1 MRDPYLY
8 ENTEVLKNKLDIRTQ
23 DGLNDAEA
31 DYVVYRL
38 KELAMN
44 PLPGEYNTEHLLR
57 MHHYIF
63 QDLYE
68 WAGEPRIIAIYKE
81 EDVLGGMSVEYSDPF
96 DIVKDI
102 HNILSDMRGKPWKDM
117 DRKRATVEFCD
128 SLARLWKV
136 HPFRE
141 GNTRTTITFCCQYA
155 DAIGLKINRELFEK
169 TADMVEWPWQHIMHI
184 LRMAVISQRENIWK
198 KQYMMQWLSVQ
209 CYENVEILRVII
221 RV

>member
-169 TADMVEWPWQHIMHI
+169 TADMFEWPWQHIMHI

>member
-8 ENTEVLKNKLDIRTQ
+8 EKSEVLKNKLDIRKQ
-23 DGLNDAEA
+23 EELDNAEA

-44 PLPGEYNTEHLLR
+44 PLPGQYNTGHLLK

-68 WAGEPRIIAIYKE
+68 WAGEPRIISIYKE

-96 DIVKDI
+96 DITKDI
-102 HNILSDMRGKPWKDM
+102 HFILSDMKQKPWKDM
-117 DRKRATVEFCD
+117 DRKQASVEFCS

-141 GNTRTTITFCCQYA
+141 GNTRTTLTFCCQYA
-155 DAIGLKINRELFEK
+155 DEIGLRINRKLFEK
-169 TADMVEWPWQHIMHI
+169 NSRYVRTALVAYNAYFADG
-184 LRMAVISQRENIWK
+184 SDFSK
-198 KQYMMQWLSVQ
+198 KEYLERIVHDAMGD
-209 CYENVEILRVII
+209 
-221 RV
+221 

>member
-8 ENTEVLKNKLDIRTQ
+8 EDSQVLRNKLNIKDQ
-23 DGLNDAEA
+23 DKLDEAEA

-38 KELAMN
+38 KDLAMN
-44 PLPGEYNTEHLLR
+44 PMPGEYNTAHLLK

-63 QDLYE
+63 QDLYD
-68 WAGEPRIIAIYKE
+68 WAGEPRVIAIYKE

-96 DIVKDI
+96 DITKDT
-102 HNILSDMRGKPWKDM
+102 HFILSDMRKKAWKNM
-117 DRKRATVEFCD
+117 TREQAATEFCD

-155 DAIGLKINRELFEK
+155 DEIGLNMNREIFEK
-169 TADMVEWPWQHIMHI
+169 NSRYVRTALVAYNAHFADGSNFSKKEYLERIVYD
-184 LRMAVISQRENIWK
+184 AISG
-198 KQYMMQWLSVQ
+198 
-209 CYENVEILRVII
+209 
-221 RV
+221 

>member
-1 MRDPYLY
+1 MLDPYLY
-8 ENTEVLKNKLDIRTQ
+8 ENTEVLQNKLNIRTQ

-44 PLPGEYNTEHLLR
+44 PLPGEYNTEHLLK

-102 HNILSDMRGKPWKDM
+102 HNILSDMREKPWKDM

-155 DAIGLKINRELFEK
+155 DAVGLKINRELFEK
-169 TADMVEWPWQHIMHI
+169 TADMFERLW
-184 LRMAVISQRENIWK
+184 
-198 KQYMMQWLSVQ
+198 
-209 CYENVEILRVII
+209 
-221 RV
+221 

>member
-8 ENTEVLKNKLDIRTQ
+8 ENSEVLKNKLGIRTQ

-44 PLPGEYNTEHLLR
+44 PLPGRYNTEHLLK

-102 HNILSDMRGKPWKDM
+102 HNILLDMREKPWTDM
-117 DRKRATVEFCD
+117 DRKQATVEFCD

-155 DAIGLKINRELFEK
+155 DCVGLKINRELFEK
-169 TADMVEWPWQHIMHI
+169 NSRYVRTALVAYNAYFADGSDF
-184 LRMAVISQRENIWK
+184 AK
-198 KQYMMQWLSVQ
+198 KEYLEKIVYDAMG
-209 CYENVEILRVII
+209 E
-221 RV
+221 

>member
-1 MRDPYLY
+1 MLDPYLY
-8 ENTEVLKNKLDIRTQ
+8 GNTEVLQNKLDIRTQ

-44 PLPGEYNTEHLLR
+44 PLPGEYNTEHLLK

-141 GNTRTTITFCCQYA
+141 ENTRTTITFCCQYA
-155 DAIGLKINRELFEK
+155 DAVGLKINRELFEK
-169 TADMVEWPWQHIMHI
+169 NSRYVRTALVAYNAYFADGSNFSKREYLEKIVYDA
-184 LRMAVISQRENIWK
+184 MAERTV
-198 KQYMMQWLSVQ
+198 L
-209 CYENVEILRVII
+209 
-221 RV
+221 

>member
-8 ENTEVLKNKLDIRTQ
+8 EESLVLKNKLNIKIQEELD
-23 DGLNDAEA
+23 DAEA

-38 KELAMN
+38 KDLAMN
-44 PLPGEYNTEHLLR
+44 PMPGEYNTEHLLK

-96 DIVKDI
+96 DITKDI
-102 HNILSDMRGKPWKDM
+102 HFILSDMRQKPWKEM
-117 DRKRATVEFCD
+117 DRKQASVEFCA
-128 SLARLWKV
+128 SLAKLWKV

-155 DAIGLKINRELFEK
+155 DEIGLKINRELFEK
-169 TADMVEWPWQHIMHI
+169 NSRYVRTALVAYNAYFADGSDFSKKEYLEKIVYDA
-184 LRMAVISQRENIWK
+184 MAD
-198 KQYMMQWLSVQ
+198 
-209 CYENVEILRVII
+209 
-221 RV
+221 

>member
-117 DRKRATVEFCD
+117 DRKRATVDFCD
-128 SLARLWKV
+128 SLARLWNV
-136 HPFRE
+136 LPFRE
-141 GNTRTTITFCCQYA
+141 GITRTTITFCCQYA
-155 DAIGLKINRELFEK
+155 DAIGLKINRKLFEK
-169 TADMVEWPWQHIMHI
+169 TADMFEWPWQHIMHI

>member
-1 MRDPYLY
+1 MCDPYLY

-81 EDVLGGMSVEYSDPF
+81 EDVLGGMSVEYSDSF

-169 TADMVEWPWQHIMHI
+169 NSRYV
-184 LRMAVISQRENIWK
+184 RMALVAYNAYFADGSNFSKREYLEKIV
-198 KQYMMQWLSVQ
+198 YDAMAERTVL
-209 CYENVEILRVII
+209 
-221 RV
+221 

>member
-1 MRDPYLY
+1 MCDPYLY

-44 PLPGEYNTEHLLR
+44 PLPGEDNTEHLLR

-169 TADMVEWPWQHIMHI
+169 NSRYV
-184 LRMAVISQRENIWK
+184 RMALVAYNAYFADGSNFSKREYLEKIV
-198 KQYMMQWLSVQ
+198 YDAMAERTVL
-209 CYENVEILRVII
+209 
-221 RV
+221 

>member
-1 MRDPYLY
+1 MCDPYLY

-169 TADMVEWPWQHIMHI
+169 NSRYV
-184 LRMAVISQRENIWK
+184 RMALVAYNAYFADGGNFSKREYLEKIV
-198 KQYMMQWLSVQ
+198 YDAMAERTVL
-209 CYENVEILRVII
+209 
-221 RV
+221 